1 MELFINYLR
10 LISVL
15 KRGDDL
21 EQMEI
26 KMIKKIQKGDIRAF
40 EEMVKKYELIVYKI
54 AFKSVGNEEDAK
66 DVTQEAFLKIH
77 KNISKFNFQSKFS
90 TWLYRIVA
98 NTAIDFLRK
107 KKTVYSIDQNIEGE
121 EGEFKREIADEN
133 EMNQPEKNLEKNE
146 IKLEVQSA
154 ILGLSIEHRTVLI
167 LREYQNL
174 SYDEISNILGI
185 KVGTVKSRIKR
196 ARENLKDKLL
206 ETSYLNNKKYE
217 GRE

>member
-1 MELFINYLR
+1 M
-10 LISVL
+10 
-15 KRGDDL
+15 